1 VFVPFAT
8 SATPAGEQT
17 LCACRIIEAVS
28 LLALMRALQRGAVF
42 VSHRKYDVRVAHQ
55 QISKV
60 PTLLYSSS
68 VRLVVAVWAI

>member
-1 VFVPFAT
+1 
-8 SATPAGEQT
+8 
-17 LCACRIIEAVS
+17 
-28 LLALMRALQRGAVF
+28 MRALQRGAVF

>member
-1 VFVPFAT
+1 MPFAT
-8 SATPAGEQT
+8 SATRAGEQT
-17 LCACRIIEAVS
+17 PRTCRIVEAV
-28 LLALMRALQRGAVF
+28 LLLVLMRALQRGAVF